1 MGQKLL
7 NPPSVEGWHTGEE
20 WITSGSLIDRVNFAS
35 RYFGDDSQKGVNEMV
50 NRIKNSLA
58 KNISE
63 DQLIDACLS
72 AMGEIEV
79 SEHTYKTL
87 VEFVQADPEQLLSIK
102 SSGNNFIKGLF
113 QIIAS
118 SKEFQMC

>member
-1 MGQKLL
+1 KSPAELIIGTLRSTNEYQHLDGMDTSSYQIMEESGFMGQKLL

-63 DQLIDACLS
+63 DQ
-72 AMGEIEV
+72 
-79 SEHTYKTL
+79 
-87 VEFVQADPEQLLSIK
+87 
-102 SSGNNFIKGLF
+102 
-113 QIIAS
+113 
-118 SKEFQMC
+118 